1 MLKSKEWLTREE
13 IQKRYS
19 YSLYSLNLAI
29 ASGKVRKET
38 NKKGKV
44 TYNINDLLSLLGS
57 NGKDLETIM
66 NSMITSRRQKESK
79 NS

>member
-1 MLKSKEWLTREE
+1 MQKFKEWLTREE

-38 NKKGKV
+38 NKC
-44 TYNINDLLSLLGS
+44 
-57 NGKDLETIM
+57 NGYLKSGPPGI
-66 NSMITSRRQKESK
+66 I
-79 NS
+79 